1 MFGYSL
7 LFQDYVEGILKK
19 YAQYKSH
26 WLTTAIGFAGVASE
40 NAIVYTPPVDADF
53 MIFGF
58 NVDFSNTG
66 VLVSLQDTSTGYEFM
81 TLQSTGTTALVGTPI
96 VAVAGITTQVM
107 PVLSLICPFWL
118 PRQSKIKYSF
128 RNSASGQ
135 TTGGNISAV
144 GVKLLS

>member
-7 LFQDYVEGILKK
+7 LFQDYVNNLLK
-19 YAQYKSH
+19 QYKQFKDH

-40 NAIVYTPPVDADF
+40 NSVVFTPPVDADF

-58 NVDFSNTG
+58 NVDFSNAG
-66 VLVSLQDTSTGYEFM
+66 VLVTMVDTSTGYNFM
-81 TLQSTGTTALVGTPI
+81 TLQSTGTTSLVGTPI
-96 VAVAGITTQVM
+96 TAVAGLTTQVM

-118 PRQSKIKYSF
+118 SRQSKIQYNF
-128 RNSASGQ
+128 RNSASAQ

-144 GVKLLS
+144 GIKLFS